1 MVSEG
6 QYRMVM
12 QVRGSISFEEC
23 GSGPLAVFVHGYP
36 LDHRLWFDQLDALS
50 DIRHCVAPDL
60 PGFGSSQPLETF
72 TMETVA
78 DSIAAF
84 IGNEQ
89 ADVIAL
95 SMGGYVAL
103 ALWERHPEV
112 VRSLALLDT
121 KASADTPEA
130 REGRSAQAAQVAEQ
144 GTGSLV
150 AGMTRALLAPQA
162 GGDAKRRLAEM
173 IEATTPQAV
182 IAALEAMAGRRDRTK
197 VLSTIDVPTAVLVG
211 ALDTLT
217 PPTVAV
223 EMATRIPDATVS
235 VIPSS
240 GHLTPI
246 EAPDDVSALL
256 RHFLAR

>member
-1 MVSEG
+1 
-6 QYRMVM
+6 
-12 QVRGSISFEEC
+12 
-23 GSGPLAVFVHGYP
+23 
-36 LDHRLWFDQLDALS
+36 
-50 DIRHCVAPDL
+50 
-60 PGFGSSQPLETF
+60 
-72 TMETVA
+72 METVA

-84 IGNEQ
+84 VGNEQ
-89 ADVIAL
+89 ADIIAL

-130 REGRSAQAAQVAEQ
+130 RAGRSAQAAQVAEQ

-150 AGMTRALLAPQA
+150 AGMIRALLAPGA
-162 GGDAKRRLAEM
+162 GRDPKRRLTEM
-173 IEATTPQAV
+173 IEATTPDAV
-182 IAALEAMAGRRDRTK
+182 IAALDAMANRPNRTK
-197 VLSTIDVPTAVLVG
+197 VLSTIDVPATVLVG
-211 ALDTLT
+211 ALDALT

-223 EMATRIPDATVS
+223 EMAARIPDATVS
-235 VIPSS
+235 VIPGA

-246 EAPDDVSALL
+246 EAPDHVSALL

>member
-1 MVSEG
+1 MALGG
-6 QYRMVM
+6 QYRVVM
-12 QVRGSISFEEC
+12 QVRGSIAFEES

-36 LDHRLWFDQLDALS
+36 LDHRLWLDQLESLS
-50 DIRHCVAPDL
+50 DIRRCVAPDL

-121 KASADTPEA
+121 KAGADTPEA

-150 AGMTRALLAPQA
+150 AGMTRALLAPA
-162 GGDAKRRLAEM
+162 ADNAKKRLAEM
-173 IEATTPQAV
+173 IEATTSRAV
-182 IAALEAMAGRRDRTK
+182 IAALEAMASRLDRTRL
-197 VLSTIDVPTAVLVG
+197 LSTIDVPVTVLVG
-211 ALDTLT
+211 ALDALT

-223 EMATRIPDATVS
+223 EMATAIPDSTVS
-235 VIPSS
+235 VIPGA

-256 RHFLAR
+256 RHFLVR

>member
-1 MVSEG
+1 MSKG
-6 QYRMVM
+6 QYRGVM
-12 QVRGSISFEEC
+12 QVRGTIAFEES
-23 GSGPLAVFVHGYP
+23 GSGPLALFIHGYP
-36 LDHRLWFDQLDALS
+36 LDHRLWLDQLESLS
-50 DIRHCVAPDL
+50 DIRRCVAPDL
-60 PGFGSSQPLETF
+60 PGFGSSRPLETF

-78 DSIAAF
+78 DSLATF
-84 IGNEQ
+84 IGTEQ
-89 ADVIAL
+89 ADIIAL

-130 REGRSAQAAQVAEQ
+130 RQGRSAQAAQVAEQ

-150 AGMTRALLAPQA
+150 AGMTRALLAPGA

-173 IEATTPQAV
+173 IEATTPQAA
-182 IAALEAMAGRRDRTK
+182 IAALEAMADRQDRTK
-197 VLSTIDVPTAVLVG
+197 LLSTIDVPATVLVG

-223 EMATRIPDATVS
+223 EMAARIPHATVS
-235 VIPSS
+235 VVPGA
-240 GHLTPI
+240 GHLTPV
-246 EAPDDVSALL
+246 EAPDEVSALL
-256 RHFLAR
+256 RHFIAR